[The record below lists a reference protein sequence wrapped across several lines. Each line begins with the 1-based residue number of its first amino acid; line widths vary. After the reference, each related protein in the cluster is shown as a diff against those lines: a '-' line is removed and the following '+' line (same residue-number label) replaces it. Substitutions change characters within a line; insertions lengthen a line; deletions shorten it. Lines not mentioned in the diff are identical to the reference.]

1 MSKPD
6 ARARAL
12 AHALVH
18 MRVQRNGRLLLH
30 RARDSVALPEAIQ
43 RVAERRLQESE
54 DKFCMSRKKFIHP
67 RLVRPPLCESVCKR
81 NVSSIRSSDVGV
93 IIQVRGTVIRTGQ
106 IKMLESERQ
115 YSCDKCAHV
124 FRVLAD
130 MDQYNGS
137 LAVPTS
143 CTSERAK
150 PCKSTTFTV
159 VEGTRVCRD
168 YQEIKIQEQLSLLNV
183 GSIPRSMM
191 VVLEDDLVDRCK
203 PGDDVVV
210 VGVASRRWKTLVKDV
225 RPDIDLV
232 LVANHVKV
240 SNEHK
245 VSWRMSDLLS
255 EP

>member
-1 MSKPD
+1 M
-6 ARARAL
+6 
-12 AHALVH
+12 
-18 MRVQRNGRLLLH
+18 
-30 RARDSVALPEAIQ
+30 
-43 RVAERRLQESE
+43 
-54 DKFCMSRKKFIHP
+54 
-67 RLVRPPLCESVCKR
+67 RPPLCESVCKR